1 MQAVTDRLEFLLEA
15 VAEGDMRAFRAVY
28 DLAAGR
34 MLCVAMNILRDHQ
47 AAEDAVQEAMLRVW
61 RNIARYDPTKGAPL
75 AWMGVIARNAA
86 LDLAHRR
93 RPMEELDAADTIDLA
108 TQAVEPPDARL
119 GECLKRLP
127 ADQARAIVTMY
138 TYGMSHSELAEKL
151 GVPLGTVK
159 SWVRRG
165 TLLLKDCMGA

>member
-1 MQAVTDRLEFLLEA
+1 MQAVAERLDHLLDA
-15 VAEGDMRAFRAVY
+15 VARGDMDAFRAVY

-34 MLCVAMNILRDHQ
+34 MLAVAYNILRDNQ

-61 RNIARYDPTKGAPL
+61 RNVARYDRSKGAAL

-86 LDLAHRR
+86 LDMLKRR
-93 RPMEELDAADTIDLA
+93 RPVEELETIDTIELA
-108 TQAVEPPDARL
+108 TPAVDPPDARL

-127 ADQARAIVTMY
+127 PEQAHAIVTMY
-138 TYGMSHSELAEKL
+138 SYGLSHSELAEKL
-151 GVPLGTVK
+151 AVPLGTVK

-165 TLLLKDCMGA
+165 TMALRDCVGT